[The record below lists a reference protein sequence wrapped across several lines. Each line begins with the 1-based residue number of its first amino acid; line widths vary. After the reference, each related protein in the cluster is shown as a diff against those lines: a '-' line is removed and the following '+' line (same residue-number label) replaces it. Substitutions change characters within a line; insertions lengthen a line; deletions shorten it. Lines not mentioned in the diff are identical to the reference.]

1 MQIAFYFD
9 QSRFTGCYTC
19 SIACK
24 DWHDVSDTSVH
35 WRRVISRE
43 WGAYPK
49 VFLSYLSLSCNQCE
63 RPACAKACPSD
74 TITKREENGIVL
86 VDREKCPGNDTCKML
101 CKKACPYSVPQF
113 GDEEGAKMQMCN
125 FCLDRLVENKKPICV
140 NACPMRALDAGS
152 INELKEKYGDLK
164 EAEGFTHSKKTKP
177 SIIFKPRYNVNP

>member
-1 MQIAFYFD
+1 MQMAFYFD
-9 QSRFTGCYTC
+9 QSRCTGCYTC

-49 VFLSYLSLSCNQCE
+49 VFLSYLSLSCNHCE
-63 RPACAKACPSD
+63 RPACAKACPVD
-74 TITKREENGIVL
+74 AITKREEDGIVM
-86 VDREKCPGNDTCKML
+86 VDRESCPGNDACEML

-177 SIIFKPRYNVNP
+177 SIIFKPRYNVIP